1 MIIKSYIKSFN
12 LPVIIIRPNN
22 IYGTRQYPEKLIP
35 KSIFLLSNN
44 KKVPL
49 HGNGKNIRHFLAIQ
63 DFISALFLIIKKGK
77 IQETYNVGSSNGYTN
92 FDIVKKNM

>member
-44 KKVPL
+44 KKF
-49 HGNGKNIRHFLAIQ
+49 HYMEME
-63 DFISALFLIIKKGK
+63 K
-77 IQETYNVGSSNGYTN
+77 I
-92 FDIVKKNM
+92 